1 MNILE
6 IGLQQGIERGMKQG
20 LEQGLKQGVEQGLHQ
35 GITALI
41 ETCQEL
47 GVSRTD
53 TLTKLSE
60 KFSLSESE
68 ALEYLQKHWHT

>member
-6 IGLQQGIERGMKQG
+6 IGLQQGIERGMEQGMKQG
-20 LEQGLKQGVEQGLHQ
+20 MEQGLKQGVEQGLHQ
-35 GITALI
+35 GIAALI

-47 GVSRTD
+47 GVSQTD
-53 TLTKLSE
+53 TLTK
-60 KFSLSESE
+60 LSESE